1 MQRCTIQRV
10 TNGRGYRA
18 DPDGGSPPTL
28 HDVARV
34 AGVSFKTVSNVINDH
49 PQVRPTTRERVLVA
63 IAETGYR
70 PNIAARNLRSG
81 RSGVIGLAVPEL
93 SQAYFAQL
101 ADDVIKAAEA
111 RGLVVLIEQTGGQR
125 ARELDVL
132 STPRLALTD
141 GILFCPLGLLGEDA
155 ETVPLG
161 SPLVILGDQV
171 LEQVDHITMQHE
183 EAARAAI
190 EHLIGLG
197 RRRILLLGAH
207 PSEAGGT
214 AGLRFAGY
222 RAALENAGLPL
233 DDALVVPIQTW
244 DRSNGAA
251 AMAQFLETGRP
262 FDAVFAMNDDL
273 AVGVLRTLQEHG
285 RRVPEDVALIGFDD
299 VDEGR
304 FTFPSLSTVDP
315 GRRQIAELAV
325 DMLLERI
332 AQPYSTV
339 TPRVVAPPFRV
350 VARESTLGRSS
361 A

>member
-1 MQRCTIQRV
+1 MTS
-10 TNGRGYRA
+10 GKGYRA
-18 DPDGGSPPTL
+18 DLDGGSAPTL

-34 AGVSFKTVSNVINDH
+34 AGVSFKTVSNVIHDH
-49 PQVRPTTRERVLVA
+49 PQVRPATRERVLAA

-70 PNIAARNLRSG
+70 PNIVARNLRSG

-101 ADDVIKAAEA
+101 ADDVIRAAEA

-125 ARELDVL
+125 ARELEVL
-132 STPRLALTD
+132 SSPRLALTD

-155 ETVPLG
+155 ETVQPS
-161 SPLVILGDQV
+161 SPVVILGEQV
-171 LEQVDHITMQHE
+171 LDQVDHITMQHE
-183 EAARAAI
+183 AAARAAI
-190 EHLIGLG
+190 EHLIDLG
-197 RRRILLLGAH
+197 RRRIVLLGAH

-222 RAALENAGLPL
+222 RAALENAGLTT

-244 DRSNGAA
+244 DRSNGAT
-251 AMAQFLETGRP
+251 AMARFLEDGHA
-262 FDAVFAMNDDL
+262 FDGVFAMNDDL
-273 AVGVLRTLQEHG
+273 AVGALRSLQEHG

-304 FTFPSLSTVDP
+304 FMFPSLSTVDP
-315 GRRQIAELAV
+315 GHRQIAELAV

-332 AQPYSTV
+332 SQPSSSV
-339 TPRVVAPPFRV
+339 APRVIAPPFRV
-350 VARESTLGRSS
+350 VARESTLGRPQ